1 MNERNI
7 ISAVLLGTLLCV
19 GLATMGLLL
28 SEGIIKFR
36 DMERVVSVKGLSERD
51 MPADVAIWPIR
62 FTEVSNDLSELYGS
76 LESKNDKVNNF
87 LRQQG
92 FKVDEISVSVP
103 AIQDRQAQGFSEE
116 QVRNG
121 RYAGTSTLTVY
132 SNDIEMV
139 RKAMSNLAQ
148 LGQNGIA
155 ISGQDYDVKTQ
166 FLFTKLNDIKPAMI
180 EEATRNARE
189 VAEKFAHDSG
199 SKLGK
204 IKRASQ
210 GQFSIDDRDSNT
222 PYIKKVRIVS
232 TFFDERGLPPT

>member
-62 FTEVSNDLSELYGS
+62 FSVVSNKLSELYGS
-76 LESKNDKVNNF
+76 LESKDDKVNNF
-87 LRQQG
+87 LRQLG

-232 TFFDERGLPPT
+232 TVEYYLVD

>member
-232 TFFDERGLPPT
+232 TVEYDLVD

>member
-62 FTEVSNDLSELYGS
+62 FSEVSNDLSELYGS

-232 TFFDERGLPPT
+232 TVEYYLVD

>member
-166 FLFTKLNDIKPAMI
+166 FLFTKLNEIKPAMI
-180 EEATRNARE
+180 EEATHNARE

-232 TFFDERGLPPT
+232 TVEYYLVD